1 MKMKNLSKYALAIF
15 FALSMITMVGCAAP
29 DKQQTV
35 GAYID
40 DSTITT
46 RVKAAIFDDPGL
58 RFSEINVETFDGVV
72 QLSGFVSTQVEINR
86 AVQMTR
92 TIQGVKSVKNDMQLK

>member
-1 MKMKNLSKYALAIF
+1 MKHFTKVAVAIF

-29 DKQQTV
+29 EKQQTV

-40 DSTITT
+40 DSTITM
-46 RVKAAIFDDPGL
+46 RVKAVIFDDPGL

-92 TIQGVKSVKNDMQLK
+92 GVQGVKSVKNDMQLK

>member
-1 MKMKNLSKYALAIF
+1 MKNLSKYALAVF
-15 FALSMITMVGCAAP
+15 FALSMITMVGCASP

-40 DSTITT
+40 DSTITM
-46 RVKAAIFDDPGL
+46 RVKAVIFDDPGL
-58 RFSEINVETFDGVV
+58 RFSEINVETFDGIV
-72 QLSGFVSTQVEINR
+72 QLSGWVSTQAEINR

-92 TIQGVKSVKNDMQLK
+92 SVQGVKSVRNDMELK

>member
-1 MKMKNLSKYALAIF
+1 MKNLSKYALAIF